1 MDKLNYYRQLIE
13 QVLTEHSQR
22 QPFNGEIEVQLL
34 LNQQQADYQVWYLG
48 WDGDDRIHHCLIHVR
63 LKNSKIWVENDDTEV
78 GIANE
83 LIEQGVPQQ
92 EIVLAYHAPY
102 LRHFSEFA
110 VS

>member
-1 MDKLNYYRQLIE
+1 MDKLNHYRQLIE

-22 QPFNGEIEVQLL
+22 QPVSSEIEVQLL
-34 LNQQQADYQVWYLG
+34 LNPLQADYQVWYVG
-48 WDGDDRIHHCLIHVR
+48 WDGDDRLHHCLVHVR
-63 LKNSKIWVENDDTEV
+63 LKDSKIWIENDDTEV
-78 GIANE
+78 GVANE
-83 LIEQGVPQQ
+83 LIERGVPPK